1 MSSPIPWPDFSTLT
15 TPMDQLVA
23 LSQFY
28 GTDPSFVIAGG
39 GNTSVKEGRRL
50 QVKGSGTSLGDI
62 GPEGFVEMDRDALDA
77 LLNSTLSDDI
87 DEREAQFKDAVM
99 AARIYPERGQR
110 PSVECVLHHL
120 MPGTYVVHTHS
131 TVVNMITCAKGGQS
145 LTEKIFGDRVL
156 WLPYVTPGYVLSKG
170 LADAMAAYTKTTGKA
185 EPEAVF
191 MGNHGLIISGETP
204 DEIKTKTDAILNE
217 ITAFMG
223 APSPTP
229 FGKIFSLKDEHRVE
243 LVNRMGPMLRALLS
257 DGPNLKV
264 VTFDDS
270 EAVAAFVGGQ
280 DGKETALGGP
290 MIPDQ
295 IVYCKS
301 FPLWLVGDPTMDEAS
316 LCAHLAQSVV
326 EHTEKTGFAPL
337 VILVQGLGMFTVGD
351 TQKDAATVRDIYIDD
366 IKIMAGARQISG
378 IEYMTKVDRDFIENW
393 EVENY
398 RRKVAQGARAKGSV
412 DGKVALVTGAAQG
425 FGLEI
430 AKGLAAEGA
439 HVVLA
444 DINAEGTVKA
454 AEGLVAEFGTGRA
467 TGLAMNVTDSA
478 SLANA
483 MHQVVR
489 HYGGLDLFVAN
500 AGVVKA
506 GSVKEQPEADF
517 DFVTNVNYK
526 GYFLCVQNAAPIMAR
541 QHRAKPTY
549 WSDIVQI
556 NSKSGLVGSN
566 KNGAYAGSKFGG
578 IGLTQS
584 FALELVEDGIKVNS
598 VCPGN
603 FFDGPL
609 WSDPEKGLFVQYLH
623 SGKVPGAKTVEE
635 VKHFYEAKVPMGRG
649 CTGPDVL
656 RAIVYL
662 TQQQY
667 ETGQALPV
675 TGGQTMLA

>member
-1 MSSPIPWPDFSTLT
+1 MSSPLAWPDFSALT

-23 LSQFY
+23 LSRYY

-39 GNTSVKEGRRL
+39 GNTSVKIGNRL
-50 QVKGSGTSLGDI
+50 QVKGSGSSLADI
-62 GPEGFVEMDRDALDA
+62 TEKGFVEMDRDALDA
-77 LLNSTLSDDI
+77 LLKSELSSDI
-87 DEREAQFKDAVM
+87 DTREAQFKDAVM
-99 AARIYPERGQR
+99 AARLHPELGQR
-110 PSVECVLHHL
+110 PSVECVLHNL
-120 MPGTYVVHTHS
+120 MPGTFVVHTHS
-131 TVVNMITCAKGGQS
+131 TIVNMITCAKGGQDIAAK
-145 LTEKIFGDRVL
+145 LFGDRVL
-156 WLPYVTPGYVLSKG
+156 WLPYVTPGFILSKA
-170 LADAMAAYTKTTGKA
+170 LFDAMAEYTSRTGKA

-204 DEIKTKTDAILNE
+204 AEIKEKTDRVIATIE
-217 ITAFMG
+217 TALG
-223 APSPTP
+223 ELSPVP
-229 FGKIFSLKDEHRVE
+229 FGVISMLKDEHARN
-243 LVNRMGPMLRALLS
+243 LINIIGPTLRGLLS
-257 DGPNLKV
+257 DSPALKV

-270 EAVAAFVGGQ
+270 EIVKAFVGGVNGQ
-280 DGKETALGGP
+280 ETAAGGP

-301 FPLWLVGDPTMDEAS
+301 FPLWVACDPTASEAETATY
-316 LCAHLAQSVV
+316 LRNAVAT
-326 EHTEKTGFAPL
+326 HTEQTHFAPL

-351 TQKDAATVRDIYIDD
+351 TYKDAATVRDIYIDD
-366 IKIMAGARQISG
+366 IKIMAGARQFSAV
-378 IEYMTKVDRDFIENW
+378 EYMTKVDRDFIENW

-398 RRKVAQGARAKGSV
+398 RRKVASAGRAKGQV
-412 DGKVALVTGAAQG
+412 EGKIAVVTGAAQG

-444 DINAEGTVKA
+444 DINAAGTQTA
-454 AEGLVAEFGTGRA
+454 AEGVAKEFGAGRA
-467 TGLAMNVTDSA
+467 LGFAMNVTDGA
-478 SLANA
+478 SIAEAL
-483 MHQVVR
+483 HQVVR
-489 HYGGLDLFVAN
+489 NYGGFDLFVAN
-500 AGVVKA
+500 AGVLKA
-506 GSVKEQPEADF
+506 GSVKVLPEADF

-541 QHRAKPTY
+541 QHRAKPSY
-549 WSDIVQI
+549 LSDIVQI
-556 NSKSGLVGSN
+556 NSKSGLEGSN

-609 WSDPEKGLFVQYLH
+609 WSDPEKGLFVQYLN
-623 SGKVPGAKTVEE
+623 SGKVPGAKTIDD
-635 VKHFYEAKVPMGRG
+635 VKHFYEAKVPMRRG

-662 TQQQY
+662 VQQQY

-675 TGGQTMLA
+675 TGGQTMLS

>member
-1 MSSPIPWPDFSTLT
+1 MPSPTPWPDFTALA
-15 TPMDQLVA
+15 TPMEKLVA
-23 LSQFY
+23 LSRYY
-28 GTDPSFVIAGG
+28 GADPSFVIAGG
-39 GNTSVKEGRRL
+39 GNTSVKEGNRL
-50 QVKGSGTSLGDI
+50 QVKGSGTALADI
-62 GPEGFVEMDRDALDA
+62 DAAGFVEMDRDALDA
-77 LLNSTLSDDI
+77 LLNSTLSEDI
-87 DEREAQFKDAVM
+87 DTREGQFKDAVL
-99 AARIYPERGQR
+99 AARIHPELGQR

-120 MPGTYVVHTHS
+120 MPATYVVHTHS
-131 TVVNMITCAKGGQS
+131 TIVNMITCARGGES
-145 LTEKIFGDRVL
+145 LTKELFGDRVL
-156 WLPYVTPGYVLSKG
+156 WLPYVTPGYVLSKT
-170 LADAMAAYTKTTGKA
+170 LAGALAAYTQATGKA

-191 MGNHGLIISGETP
+191 MGNHGLIVSGENPHDVHAQT
-204 DEIKTKTDAILNE
+204 ESILSV
-217 ITAFMG
+217 IIQHLG
-223 APSPTP
+223 GSGDTP
-229 FGKIFSLKDEHRVE
+229 FGEISLLKDEHRVA
-243 LVNRMGPMLRALLS
+243 LINRIAPTLRALLS
-257 DGPNLKV
+257 DGPSLKV
-264 VTFDDS
+264 VTFDD
-270 EAVAAFVGGQ
+270 ADVVRAFAGGV
-280 DGKETALGGP
+280 DGKATAAGGP

-301 FPLWLVGDPTMDEAS
+301 FPLWLVCDPTTDEVS
-316 LCAHLAQSVV
+316 LRARLARDIAA
-326 EHTEKTGFAPL
+326 HTEKTGFAPL

-351 TQKDAATVRDIYIDD
+351 TWKDATTVRDIYIDD
-366 IKIMAGARQISG
+366 IKIMAGARQLSG

-398 RRKVAQGARAKGSV
+398 RRKVAQAGRARGPME
-412 DGKVALVTGAAQG
+412 GKVAVVTGAAQG

-444 DINAEGTVKA
+444 DINAGGVDA
-454 AEGLVAEFGTGRA
+454 AAGELADEFGSGRA
-467 TGLAMNVTDSA
+467 LGCVMNVTDSG
-478 SLANA
+478 SLAEA
-483 MHQVVR
+483 MHQAVR
-489 HYGGLDLFVAN
+489 FYGGFDLFVAN
-500 AGVVKA
+500 AGVLKA
-506 GSVKEQPEADF
+506 GSVKTLAESDF
-517 DFVTNVNYK
+517 DFVTSVNYK

-541 QHRAKPTY
+541 QHHARPDY

-556 NSKSGLVGSN
+556 NSKSGLEGSN

-584 FALELVEDGIKVNS
+584 FALELVADGIKVNS

-623 SGKVPGAKTVEE
+623 SHKVPGAKTIED

-662 TQQQY
+662 VGQQY

-675 TGGQTMLA
+675 TGGQTMLS

>member
-1 MSSPIPWPDFSTLT
+1 MSSPLAWPDFSALSTR
-15 TPMDQLVA
+15 MEQLVA
-23 LSQFY
+23 LSRFY

-39 GNTSVKEGRRL
+39 GNTSVKIGNRL
-50 QVKGSGTSLGDI
+50 QVKGSGTSLADI
-62 GPEGFVEMDRDALDA
+62 AAGGFVEMDRDALDA
-77 LLNSTLSDDI
+77 LLASELSSDI
-87 DEREAQFKDAVM
+87 DTREAQFKDAVM
-99 AARIYPERGQR
+99 AARLQPELGQR

-120 MPGTYVVHTHS
+120 MPGTFVVHSHS
-131 TVVNMITCAKGGQS
+131 TIVNMITCARGGQS
-145 LTEKIFGDRVL
+145 ITEKLFGDSVL
-156 WLPYVTPGYVLSKG
+156 WLPYVTPGYVLSKA
-170 LADAMAAYTKTTGKA
+170 LADEMAAYTKRTGKA

-191 MGNHGLIISGETP
+191 MGNHGLIISGNTP
-204 DEIKTKTDAILNE
+204 AEIKEKTDRVLSVILKE
-217 ITAFMG
+217 LGTL
-223 APSPTP
+223 SDRP
-229 FGKIFSLKDEHRVE
+229 FGEIHMLKDDHAKHLINVIA
-243 LVNRMGPMLRALLS
+243 PTLRGLLS
-257 DGPNLKV
+257 DSPALKV

-270 EAVAAFVGGQ
+270 EIVKAFTGGLEGQATAA
-280 DGKETALGGP
+280 GGP

-301 FPLWLVGDPTMDEAS
+301 FPLWVACDPTASEAEI
-316 LCAHLAQSVV
+316 LTYLRNAVTI
-326 EHTEKTGFAPL
+326 HTEETGFAPL

-351 TQKDAATVRDIYIDD
+351 SYKDAVTVRDIYIDD
-366 IKIMAGARQISG
+366 IKIMAGARQLSG
-378 IEYMTKVDRDFIENW
+378 VEYMTPTDRDFIENW

-398 RRKVAQGARAKGSV
+398 RRKVASAGRAKGQV
-412 DGKVALVTGAAQG
+412 DGKIAVVTGAAQG

-430 AKGLAAEGA
+430 ARGLAAEGA

-444 DINAEGTVKA
+444 DINASGSQAAADGVA
-454 AEGLVAEFGTGRA
+454 AEYGAGRA
-467 TGLAMNVTDSA
+467 LGFAMNVTDSA
-478 SLANA
+478 SLAEA
-483 MHQVVR
+483 MHQAVR
-489 HYGGLDLFVAN
+489 AYGGFDLFVAN
-500 AGVVKA
+500 AGVLKA
-506 GSVKEQPEADF
+506 GSVKVLPEADF

-541 QHRAKPTY
+541 QHRAKPGY
-549 WSDIVQI
+549 LSDIVQI
-556 NSKSGLVGSN
+556 NSKSGLEGSN

-623 SGKVPGAKTVEE
+623 SGKVPGAQTIDD

-662 TQQQY
+662 VQQQY

-675 TGGQTMLA
+675 TGGQTMLS